1 MWMKLKDLSKIIPFK
16 FRLWGGVGASK
27 EVGGRKVYDK
37 YFVLGY
43 IDARD
48 AMDLLDEVVGVG
60 NRQRDHKEVAGNL
73 YAGVGIL
80 IKWNRVWKRDCG
92 TESNTEKEKGESS
105 DSFKRACVNRG
116 IGRFLYTLPNL
127 TITAEEAKSHKFGI
141 TEFVREKHKETL
153 KTWYNSLS
161 PNLEEWKK

>member
-1 MWMKLKDLSKIIPFK
+1 MEIKNLSKTIPFK
-16 FRLWGGVGASK
+16 FRLGGWVGSYK
-27 EVGGRKVYDK
+27 EEKWKKVYEK

-60 NRQRDHKEVAGNL
+60 NWQRDHKEVAGNL

-80 IKWNRVWKRDCG
+80 IDWNRVWKWDCG

-105 DSFKRACVNRG
+105 DSFKRACVNWG

-127 TITAEEAKSHKFGI
+127 TITAEEAKSNKFGI
-141 TEFVREKHKETL
+141 TEFVKSKYKDKLIER
-153 KTWYNSLS
+153 YDSLS
-161 PNLEEWKK
+161 TNTNANEKN